1 MQFRFYFFLTVFIQ
15 TFEESFNAMKAGT
28 DSEDICRV
36 AFKAPKFWEADA
48 ELWFA
53 QVEAQFVVSGITT
66 DQTKFNAVI
75 AALEPRILKCVRDI
89 IIKPPSEDA
98 YGELKSRVLAYFE
111 QSESSRLKLL
121 LNDLVLGDQR
131 PSQLLCEM
139 ESLNDDKMNSS
150 AIRTLWLQRLPHNV
164 QQILG
169 VCSGDDTD
177 NKKLAKIADKIF
189 ETSSN
194 VIAASDVRIDNSSFE
209 ALRSEIADLKLKVEE
224 ISREP
229 MVHNA
234 RKRSRSFQKNGVRA
248 KSPAKTKLYCWY
260 HFKFKNDAR
269 KCIPPCKWSENS

>member
-1 MQFRFYFFLTVFIQ
+1 
-15 TFEESFNAMKAGT
+15 MKGDT
-28 DSEDICRV
+28 DCEDICRV

-53 QVEAQFVVSGITT
+53 QVEAQFAVSGISV
-66 DQTKFNAVI
+66 DKTKFNAVI

-98 YGELKSRVLAYFE
+98 YGELKSRVLSYFE

-139 ESLNDDKMNSS
+139 ESLNGDKMNTS

-169 VCSGDDTD
+169 VCSDDDTD
-177 NKKLAKIADKIF
+177 NKKLAKIADKIC
-189 ETSSN
+189 ETSGN
-194 VIAASDVRIDNSSFE
+194 IIAASDTRIDSPPFQT
-209 ALRSEIADLKLKVEE
+209 LRNEIADLRLKVEE
-224 ISREP
+224 ISRKP
-229 MVHNA
+229 MAYNT
-234 RKRSRSFQKNGVRA
+234 RKRTRSFQNNGDRA
-248 KSPAKTKLYCWY
+248 KSPAKTKKYCWY
-260 HFKFKNDAR
+260 HFKFKSDAR
-269 KCIPPCKWSENS
+269 KCVPPCKWSENC